1 MKSAH
6 AKDSAEIDCAIQSV
20 TSGKSFHEPQQVVC
34 PRCSNTDNFYLC
46 LILDRQKI
54 WHELHCLTCRSQ
66 GSRSGDFITN
76 LSPEEAE
83 QFSEY
88 LKQCNPEALSIRIE

>member
-1 MKSAH
+1 MKSPH
-6 AKDSAEIDCAIQSV
+6 AKDSAEIDCAFQPV
-20 TSGKSFHEPQQVVC
+20 TSGKSFFEPQQVVC
-34 PRCSNTDNFYLC
+34 PRCGNTDDFYLC

-76 LSPEEAE
+76 LSSEEAE
-83 QFSEY
+83 HFSAY
-88 LKQCNPEALSIRIE
+88 LKKCSPEALSIRIE